1 MEINNEFSVPKTWA
15 NKLETNDVRVVRK
28 VSTVT
33 PKIIGSKN
41 IVAKVPNKFI
51 CSDKAT
57 KYGPTE
63 IVIAKKTAKVAFQKL
78 VLNMFRRVKTS
89 TFSTLNFR
97 PINFEIF
104 GTTCT
109 NPMIAR

>member
-1 MEINNEFSVPKTWA
+1 MDTRNEFSVPKTWA
-15 NKLETNDVRVVRK
+15 NKLETNDASVVRK

-33 PKIIGSKN
+33 PIIIGSKN

-63 IVIAKKTAKVAFQKL
+63 IVIAIKTENVAFQKFDL
-78 VLNMFRRVKTS
+78 YTFNILKTS
-89 TFSTLNFR
+89 TFSTLNFS
-97 PINFEIF
+97 PINCDIV
-104 GTTCT
+104 GTTYT
-109 NPMIAR
+109 SPTIAR